1 MDDIAGPQN
10 NQNHYTNAEL
20 MAMQQDAIRR
30 VQDMHRRAQQRVQGQ
45 PDSTRTQRG
54 TTSHSAPRSHSSS
67 AQEQQRRQPPAP
79 SPPAEIQQTGDETPI
94 DKILKD
100 LNIDKDRIILLGL
113 IILLLNEGADR
124 TLIIALVYLLI

>member
-54 TTSHSAPRSHSSS
+54 TSHPAQRSRSNG
-67 AQEQQRRQPPAP
+67 AQEQQHRQPPAP
-79 SPPAEIQQTGDETPI
+79 SPPAEIQQTGEGTPI
-94 DKILKD
+94 EKILKD

>member
-1 MDDIAGPQN
+1 
-10 NQNHYTNAEL
+10 

-79 SPPAEIQQTGDETPI
+79 SPPAEIQQTGEEERTPI